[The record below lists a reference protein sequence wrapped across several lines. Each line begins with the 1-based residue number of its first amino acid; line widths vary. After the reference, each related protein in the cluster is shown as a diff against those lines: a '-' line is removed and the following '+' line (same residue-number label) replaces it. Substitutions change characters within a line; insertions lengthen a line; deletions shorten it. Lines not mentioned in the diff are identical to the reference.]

1 MLVSLLNVDSGSDI
15 ELMEIVFL
23 LGVDVDKVM
32 FVFFVRFFEE
42 L

>member
-1 MLVSLLNVDSGSDI
+1 MFVSLLNVDSESDI

-23 LGVDVDKVM
+23 LGIDVDKVM
-32 FVFFVRFFEE
+32 FVFFVFFFEE